1 MTMRIHIITLF
12 PDLFPGPLG
21 KSITGRAINQGT
33 FEIITHDLRQHG
45 TGNHQTV
52 DDYPYGGGPGMLFKP
67 EPLTSAIEQVQEGLT
82 SPTQDV
88 PVVLLT
94 PQGRT
99 FNQSRANQLAECS
112 EIILICGRYEGIDER
127 VRENLISEE
136 ISIGDFVVT
145 GGEIPAMLI
154 VDAIMRKVPGVLGS
168 EESSIVESHAESLLE
183 GPQYTRP
190 ANFRGWNI
198 PEILLSGNHQK
209 ITRWRRN
216 QALLRTAL
224 RRPDLINQ
232 AELTDDE
239 KIWLKDEL
247 SERNIQNE

>member
-21 KSITGRAINQGT
+21 ASITGRAITQGT
-33 FEIITHDLRQHG
+33 FEIIPHDLRQYG

-52 DDYPYGGGPGMLFKP
+52 DDSPYGGGPGMLFKP
-67 EPLTSAIEQVQEGLT
+67 EPLTYAIENVQEGLT
-82 SPTQDV
+82 SPMEDV
-88 PVVLLT
+88 PVILLT

-99 FNQSRANQLAECS
+99 FNQNRADQLAECS
-112 EIILICGRYEGIDER
+112 EIILICGRYEGVDER

-136 ISIGDFVVT
+136 ISVGDFVVT

-168 EESSIVESHAESLLE
+168 EESSIVESHAENLLE

-190 ANFRGWNI
+190 ANFRGWKI
-198 PEILLSGNHQK
+198 PEILLSGNHQE

-224 RRPDLINQ
+224 RRPDLINE
-232 AELTDDE
+232 ANLTDDE
-239 KIWLKDEL
+239 KAWLKEKL
-247 SERNIQNE
+247 SAQNFENE

>member
-21 KSITGRAINQGT
+21 ASITGRAITQGT
-33 FEIITHDLRQHG
+33 FEIIPHDLRQYG

-52 DDYPYGGGPGMLFKP
+52 DDSPYGGGPGMLFKP
-67 EPLTSAIEQVQEGLT
+67 EPLTYAIENVQEGLN
-82 SPTQDV
+82 SPMEDV
-88 PVVLLT
+88 PVILLT

-99 FNQSRANQLAECS
+99 FNQNRADQLAECS
-112 EIILICGRYEGIDER
+112 EIILICGRYEGVDER

-136 ISIGDFVVT
+136 ISVGDFVVT

-168 EESSIVESHAESLLE
+168 EESSIVESHAENLLE

-190 ANFRGWNI
+190 ANFRGWKI
-198 PEILLSGNHQK
+198 PEILLSGNHQE

-224 RRPDLINQ
+224 RRPDLINE
-232 AELTDDE
+232 ANLTDDE
-239 KIWLKDEL
+239 KAWLKEKL
-247 SERNIQNE
+247 SAQNFENE

>member
-21 KSITGRAINQGT
+21 ASITGRAIAQGT
-33 FEIITHDLRQHG
+33 FEIIPHDLRQYG

-52 DDYPYGGGPGMLFKP
+52 DDSPYGGGPGMLFKP
-67 EPLTSAIEQVQEGLT
+67 EPLTYAIENVQEGLN
-82 SPTQDV
+82 SPMEDV
-88 PVVLLT
+88 PVILLT

-99 FNQSRANQLAECS
+99 FNQNRADQLAECS
-112 EIILICGRYEGIDER
+112 EIILICGRYEGVDER

-136 ISIGDFVVT
+136 ISVGDFVVT

-168 EESSIVESHAESLLE
+168 EESSIVESHAENLLE

-190 ANFRGWNI
+190 ANFRGWKI
-198 PEILLSGNHQK
+198 PEILLSGNHQE

-224 RRPDLINQ
+224 RRPDLINE
-232 AELTDDE
+232 ANLTDDE
-239 KIWLKDEL
+239 KAWLKEKL
-247 SERNIQNE
+247 SAQNFENE